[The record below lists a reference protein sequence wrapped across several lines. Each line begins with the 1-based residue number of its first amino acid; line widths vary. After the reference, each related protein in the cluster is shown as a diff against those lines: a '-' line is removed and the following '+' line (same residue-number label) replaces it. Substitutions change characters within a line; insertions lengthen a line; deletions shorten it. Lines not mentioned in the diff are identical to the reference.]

1 MRLLITGSSGQIGTN
16 LALHCLANGHEIV
29 GLDRR
34 PNTWTDRF
42 ETILMD
48 LAVTQPIQGW
58 RLGAVA
64 LPPSDV
70 IVHLAA
76 HAKVHALVER
86 PLGAL
91 ENHLMVTNALEL
103 ARATSTPIVL
113 ASSREVY
120 GQQPRDAGPV
130 TESAAE
136 FGASPSPYAAAKLA
150 SEALAAAYHGCYGL
164 PYLVFRFSNVYG
176 RYDNDLDRLER
187 VLWIFAREISRGEPL
202 TVYGAEKLLD
212 FTYVDDAVDGLWRGI
227 ERLVGGTLAGETFNL
242 AYGAGNRLTN
252 LATLIGTVLEQE
264 PRMQIEASRPGEV
277 TYYVADITRARQKL
291 GYEPRVSLQ
300 QGVHRALVWAQDWA
314 ANLSPELTPGERS
327 DRPSA

>member
-16 LALHCLANGHEIV
+16 LALRCLADGHEVV

-34 PNTWTDRF
+34 PNSWTDRF

-48 LAVTQPIQGW
+48 LAVSHPIRGW
-58 RLGAVA
+58 RLGEVA
-64 LPPSDV
+64 LPPGDV

-103 ARATSTPIVL
+103 ARVTNTPIVL

-120 GQQPRDAGPV
+120 GQQPRDRGPV
-130 TESAAE
+130 PEAAAV

-150 SEALAAAYHGCYGL
+150 SEALAAAYRSCYGL

-176 RYDNDLDRLER
+176 RYDNDLHRLDR
-187 VLWIFAREISRGEPL
+187 VLWIFARAIGRGEPI

-227 ERLVGGTLAGETFNL
+227 ERLVGGTLTGETFNL
-242 AYGAGNRLTN
+242 AYGEGNRLTE
-252 LATLIGTVLEQE
+252 LAKLIGTVLEQE

-277 TYYVADITRARQKL
+277 TYYVADITRARQQL
-291 GYEPRVSLQ
+291 GYEPRVRLRE
-300 QGVHRALVWAQDWA
+300 GVHRALVWAEGREP
-314 ANLSPELTPGERS
+314 PEE
-327 DRPSA
+327 A

>member
-16 LALHCLANGHEIV
+16 LALHCLANGHEVV

-34 PNTWTDRF
+34 PNPWTDRF
-42 ETILMD
+42 ETTPVD
-48 LAVTQPIQGW
+48 LTEAHPIQGW

-64 LPPSDV
+64 LPPCDV

-103 ARATSTPIVL
+103 ARVTGTPIVL

-120 GQQPRDAGPV
+120 GQQPRDGGPV
-130 TESAAE
+130 PESAAV

-150 SEALAAAYHGCYGL
+150 SEALAAAYRGCYGL

-176 RYDNDLDRLER
+176 RYDNDLRRLER
-187 VLWIFAREISRGEPL
+187 VLWVFTRAIRRGEPL

-242 AYGAGNRLTN
+242 AYGEGNRLTT

-264 PRMQIEASRPGEV
+264 PRIRIEPSRPGEV
-277 TYYVADITRARQKL
+277 TYYVADITRARQRL
-291 GYEPRVSLQ
+291 GYEPQVSLPE
-300 QGVHRALVWAQDWA
+300 GVHRALAWAQNWEA
-314 ANLSPELTPGERS
+314 AYPPAERE
-327 DRPSA
+327 DHR